1 LLGALIVGGP
11 GDRYG
16 SRNMLR
22 VVGMLYMVS
31 ALGCALAWNF
41 TSFALCRFLA
51 GIAIGGSS
59 VLAPVY
65 LAEIAPANRRGALV
79 VCSKSTSYSAFCS
92 RTAVIQA
99 VGSATH
105 WIFNALIAGSFPV
118 VAAHSKAAPFAFFA
132 SMMVLQF
139 IAAFFLMPETRGV
152 ALERMNDA
160 LRTAERKV
168 SRRNM

>member
-22 VVGMLYMVS
+22 VVGMLYVIS
-31 ALGCALAWNF
+31 ALGCALAWSL

-59 VLAPVY
+59 VPAPIF
-65 LAEIAPANRRGALV
+65 LDEIA
-79 VCSKSTSYSAFCS
+79 SAF
-92 RTAVIQA
+92 A
-99 VGSATH
+99 
-105 WIFNALIAGSFPV
+105 F
-118 VAAHSKAAPFAFFA
+118 FFA

-152 ALERMNDA
+152 ALERMNEQ
-160 LRTAERKV
+160 LGTAERKV